1 MASPVRNHPYQRQ
14 EENGEFELDSVFI
27 PSKPAKLSTL
37 RLQLVIYLA
46 SSSVPGPPRSSQL
59 QRVYADLDRLRAEH
73 AARGPMERASS
84 APPSVSALATI
95 VEEDDNEVPE
105 IQLDG
110 LVVQAGDGHQLGNA
124 PQQQQ
129 QQVEHEQ
136 EKENN
141 NEEDASESGSESGD
155 EEEEDDGLV
164 RWDAPPTP
172 DTQFTRPEEK
182 CSK

>member
-1 MASPVRNHPYQRQ
+1 M
-14 EENGEFELDSVFI
+14 
-27 PSKPAKLSTL
+27 LSREAQL
-37 RLQLVIYLA
+37 ARLN
-46 SSSVPGPPRSSQL
+46 
-59 QRVYADLDRLRAEH
+59 ADLNRLRAEH

-129 QQVEHEQ
+129 QVEHEQ
-136 EKENN
+136 EDEDNV

>member
-1 MASPVRNHPYQRQ
+1 MHL
-14 EENGEFELDSVFI
+14 ELAF
-27 PSKPAKLSTL
+27 
-37 RLQLVIYLA
+37 YLA
-46 SSSVPGPPRSSQL
+46 SSSVPVPPRSAQL
-59 QRVYADLDRLRAEH
+59 DRVNADLDRLRAEH

-136 EKENN
+136 EDEDNV

-155 EEEEDDGLV
+155 EEDDDQGG
-164 RWDAPPTP
+164 WSEPPRP
-172 DTQFTRPEEK
+172 DNQFTRPEEK